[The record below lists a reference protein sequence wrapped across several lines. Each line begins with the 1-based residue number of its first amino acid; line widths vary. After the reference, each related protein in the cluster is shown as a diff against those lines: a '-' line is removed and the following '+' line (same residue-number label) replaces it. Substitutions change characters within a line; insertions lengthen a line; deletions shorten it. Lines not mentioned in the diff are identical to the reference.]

1 MPLPD
6 FLTKGLQMKTR
17 RLDWIVFLFSVLGLP
32 FGSPAFSQESED
44 APTYKKALAE
54 LKDAA
59 KTPEVQK
66 ELDEPDGVAID
77 DLDTDN
83 WKIIAIGTGTYQF
96 NDKEERQDATEEALL
111 NAKAALAKFTKERL
125 SVESQLDSLAE
136 RESKKSK
143 GNGEQSTSATTKKM
157 KTTLT
162 SIRNSADEIL
172 SGIITLESNANWDG
186 DSGEV
191 RVKVGQSDKTIRAVK
206 KFKSRTNAAT
216 QEAEGGAGSPKS
228 TVGGAG
234 SKPSLTQPE
243 TIQRKTKSAF

>member
-1 MPLPD
+1 
-6 FLTKGLQMKTR
+6 MKTR

-44 APTYKKALAE
+44 ASADKKAVAD

-111 NAKAALAKFTKERL
+111 NAKAALAKFIKERL

-162 SIRNSADEIL
+162 TIRNSADEIL
-172 SGIITLESNANWDG
+172 SGLITLESTANWDG

-191 RVKVGQSDKTIRAVK
+191 RVKVGQSGKTLAAAE
-206 KFKSRTNAAT
+206 KFKSRTLAST
-216 QEAEGGAGSPKS
+216 KEAEKDGAGTTNSAGGA
-228 TVGGAG
+228 A
-234 SKPSLTQPE
+234 SLKGRSTQPE
-243 TIQRKTKSAF
+243 TIKRKSKSAF